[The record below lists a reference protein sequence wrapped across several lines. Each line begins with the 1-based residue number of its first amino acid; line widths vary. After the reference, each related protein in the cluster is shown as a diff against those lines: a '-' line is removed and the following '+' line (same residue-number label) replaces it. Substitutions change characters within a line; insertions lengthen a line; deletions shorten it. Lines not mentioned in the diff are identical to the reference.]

1 MGGEA
6 DDTSWLDPPAP
17 PASTEDDTSWLD
29 LSDAVPNDQGWLEV
43 EDPNANQIPA
53 SFRHLVEACMRGTD
67 RVMACDGSYM
77 VYRPFNKAFDKETN
91 PRTKE
96 RFAMFCEKGFYMHI
110 ATYDEVQVY
119 ELLPGN
125 PYLQKKQYV
134 LGQDRWKD
142 IRAAASAACE
152 KNWADYHDI
161 LGGMATAIKSG
172 RDKIFAKAMWDET
185 LHQVGITI
193 AQMGGPSER
202 EVNEGFVGVRQAR
215 GIPTRGDTIARPS
228 GEMMVNTGGLQ
239 KVGFK

>member
-1 MGGEA
+1 MSAEVEDLSWLEPVPA
-6 DDTSWLDPPAP
+6 EEDTSWL
-17 PASTEDDTSWLD
+17 ETSD
-29 LSDAVPNDQGWLEV
+29 VPVV
-43 EDPNANQIPA
+43 EDPNSLEIPA
-53 SFRHLVEACMRGTD
+53 AFKHLVESCMRGTD

-77 VYRPFNKAFDKETN
+77 AYRPYNREKDKETN

-96 RFAMFCEKGFYMHI
+96 RFAMFCEKGFYRHVG
-110 ATYDEVQVY
+110 TWDEVQVF

-134 LGQDRWKD
+134 LGQDRWSD
-142 IRAAASAACE
+142 IRAAAQAACE
-152 KNWADYHDI
+152 RNFADYHDI

-172 RDKIFAKAMWDET
+172 RDKIFAKTMWDET

-202 EVNEGFVGVRQAR
+202 EVNEGFVAIRQAR
-215 GIPTRGDTIARPS
+215 GIPTRGDVLARPNS
-228 GEMMVNTGGLQ
+228 EMMVNTTGLQ